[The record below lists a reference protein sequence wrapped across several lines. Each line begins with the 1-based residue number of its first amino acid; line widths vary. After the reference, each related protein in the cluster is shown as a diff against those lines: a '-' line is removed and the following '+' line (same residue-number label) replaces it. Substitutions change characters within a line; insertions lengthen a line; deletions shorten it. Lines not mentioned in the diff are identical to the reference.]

1 MPSGGRVFSGG
12 PGSEARSRLIEQA
25 GKEREPSANP
35 SVIRVAINAIT
46 DLSQGYGAHV
56 YLLNLAR
63 ELSKSPS
70 VDLTLLIREGQKAS
84 LPDDLREVARKI
96 AMPGDRSYWQMIFQ
110 NRISDFLIRES
121 IDIYHLPYTL
131 PFAQKVVP
139 TVVTIH
145 DLADLRIR
153 KYGWP
158 RTLYR
163 WGINYCAAQLADRVL
178 TVSENS
184 KTDIVRL
191 LRVPKEKVH
200 AIYNGVD
207 ASFRVLDREACARRV
222 EEAYSISRS
231 FILAPGG
238 LSRNKNT
245 GTLLKAFARLKASGM
260 PHLLVLTGGGE
271 GKDVRGVR
279 SEIQKLRLERDAIL
293 TGYVP
298 ASDMPALYN
307 ACCLVAYPTL
317 YEGFGLP
324 VLEAMACG
332 APVITSNVS
341 SLPELAGD
349 AALLIDPRSPEEL
362 FEAMSRVIREC
373 DVRETLLQ
381 RGLDRVHR
389 FSWRATAEQTV
400 QVYRESI
407 GMKVTGEKGA

>member
-1 MPSGGRVFSGG
+1 
-12 PGSEARSRLIEQA
+12 
-25 GKEREPSANP
+25 
-35 SVIRVAINAIT
+35 
-46 DLSQGYGAHV
+46 
-56 YLLNLAR
+56 
-63 ELSKSPS
+63 
-70 VDLTLLIREGQKAS
+70 
-84 LPDDLREVARKI
+84 
-96 AMPGDRSYWQMIFQ
+96 
-110 NRISDFLIRES
+110 
-121 IDIYHLPYTL
+121 
-131 PFAQKVVP
+131 
-139 TVVTIH
+139 
-145 DLADLRIR
+145 
-153 KYGWP
+153 
-158 RTLYR
+158 
-163 WGINYCAAQLADRVL
+163 
-178 TVSENS
+178 
-184 KTDIVRL
+184 
-191 LRVPKEKVH
+191 
-200 AIYNGVD
+200 
-207 ASFRVLDREACARRV
+207 V